1 MVVGIMTV
9 EIFLGDAFTLKEKR
23 QVVKSVIERVKNR
36 FNASVAEVGKLNDL
50 QWAVIGIS
58 CVSNSAEH
66 VESQLDHILNFMND
80 DGRFSVE
87 NIEREVQ
94 HF

>member
-9 EIFLGDAFTLKEKR
+9 EIFLGDAFSLKEKR
-23 QVVKSVIERVKNR
+23 QVVKSVIERLKTR
-36 FNASVAEVGKLNDL
+36 FNVSVAEVGKQNDL
-50 QWAVIGIS
+50 QWAVIGMA
-58 CVSNSAEH
+58 CVSNSTEH
-66 VESQLDHILNFMND
+66 VESQMDHILNFMNG

-87 NIEREVQ
+87 EIEREVQ

>member
-23 QVVKSVIERVKNR
+23 QVVKSVIERLKNR
-36 FNASVAEVGKLNDL
+36 FNVSVAEVGKQNDL
-50 QWAVIGIS
+50 QWAVIGMA
-58 CVSNSAEH
+58 CVSNSTEH
-66 VESQLDHILNFMND
+66 VESQMDHILNFMNG

-87 NIEREVQ
+87 EIEREVQ

>member
-9 EIFLGDAFTLKEKR
+9 EIFLGDAFSLKEKR
-23 QVVKSVIERVKNR
+23 QVVKSIIERLKNR
-36 FNASVAEVGKLNDL
+36 FNVSVAEVGKQNDL
-50 QWAVIGIS
+50 QWAVIGMA
-58 CVSNSAEH
+58 CVSNSGEH
-66 VESQLDHILNFMND
+66 VESQLDHILNFMNG

-87 NIEREVQ
+87 DIEREVQ